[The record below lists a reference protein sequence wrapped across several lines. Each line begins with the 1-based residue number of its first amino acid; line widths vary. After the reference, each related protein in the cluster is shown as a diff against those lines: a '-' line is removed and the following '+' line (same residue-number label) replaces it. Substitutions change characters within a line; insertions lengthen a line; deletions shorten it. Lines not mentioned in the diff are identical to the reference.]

1 MIEQINQNK
10 ALLQEV
16 DILLKTVINSM
27 NDSDNYLLSF
37 DNKLT
42 KEQQQEMISIFE
54 ENIKE

>member
-1 MIEQINQNK
+1 
-10 ALLQEV
+10 
-16 DILLKTVINSM
+16 M